1 MVSFKLFA
9 GTNIGL
15 RENNEDNFTVC
26 PDLTSNNWIVPAD
39 YQQAIQLG
47 KLGCVMVVADGMGG
61 QNAGEVASAI
71 AIETVQEMLASE
83 NIPTGVVNKASSIKD
98 YLKKIIFEADVRVKE
113 YSLKNPEAEGMGSTI
128 IIAWTISRKLYVA
141 WLGDSRAYSFVP
153 ENGIERMSKD
163 HSYVQQLVD
172 AGKLTDTEAMNHPN
186 SNIIT
191 RSLGDNTQKAKADV
205 AEYDLVKGEV
215 ILLCSDGLCGVC
227 KDEEI
232 EGIIEDYKDNLQL
245 CKEQLTEAALNNGGS
260 DNITITL
267 FQVCD
272 IDESQE
278 IRSSEKEQQSKRRF
292 TLLNIFVCL
301 LLFFLLGTLLFA
313 GSKIFNKKTPAQE
326 YSIKLQLEK
335 DTLECGKTIGFKVE
349 GVYGHYILKYDP
361 KIIKVNVKTSQISLK
376 AANNVAG
383 KGIEKAMLKVTCKE
397 DTSKYDVKY
406 IYLKKREASFK
417 DILGGRK
424 TDIEEKLNTGDEDKS
439 DENPSG
445 DNEGTVPDGSD
456 GVTASGG
463 KGQSKLTNG
472 QSKSTN
478 DNRN

>member
-113 YSLKNPEAEGMGSTI
+113 YGLKNPEAEGMGSTI
-128 IIAWTISRKLYVA
+128 VIAWAISRKIYIA

-153 ENGIERMSKD
+153 GKGIGRMSKD

-172 AGKLTDTEAMNHPN
+172 AGKLTDIAAMNHPN

-191 RSLGDNTQKAKADV
+191 RSLGDNSQKAKADV

-227 KDEEI
+227 KDEVI
-232 EGIIEDYKDNLQL
+232 GGIIEDSKDNLQL
-245 CKEQLTEAALNNGGS
+245 CKEQLTEAALNHGGS

-278 IRSSEKEQQSKRRF
+278 TRSSEKGQQSKRRL
-292 TLLNIFVCL
+292 TPLNIFVCL
-301 LLFFLLGTLLFA
+301 LFVFLLGMLFFA
-313 GSKIFNKKTPAQE
+313 GSKIFKKNTPAQPD

-335 DTLECGKTIGFKVE
+335 DTLEYGKTIGFKVE
-349 GVYGHYILKYDP
+349 GTYGHYTLKYDS
-361 KIIKVNVKTSQISLK
+361 KTIKVDKEKMQISLK
-376 AANNVAG
+376 AD
-383 KGIEKAMLKVTCKE
+383 KGIERTMLKVTCKE
-397 DTSKYDVKY
+397 DTSKHDRKY
-406 IYLKKREASFK
+406 IYLKKSKKNIDRLEQQ
-417 DILGGRK
+417 IR
-424 TDIEEKLNTGDEDKS
+424 NDKRNS
-439 DENPSG
+439 V
-445 DNEGTVPDGSD
+445 DNIINGLKNKIVLDPPDGKQEETMNGGLNKS
-456 GVTASGG
+456 SGKVPG
-463 KGQSKLTNG
+463 KPE
-472 QSKSTN
+472 KSGNLEKTGKPE
-478 DNRN
+478 

>member
-1 MVSFKLFA
+1 M
-9 GTNIGL
+9 

-113 YSLKNPEAEGMGSTI
+113 YGLKNPEAEGMGSTI
-128 IIAWTISRKLYVA
+128 VIAWAISQKIYIA

-153 ENGIERMSKD
+153 GKGIGRMSKD

-172 AGKLTDTEAMNHPN
+172 AGKLTDIAAMNHPN

-191 RSLGDNTQKAKADV
+191 RSLGDNSQKAKADV

-227 KDEEI
+227 KDEVI
-232 EGIIEDYKDNLQL
+232 GGIIEDSKDNLQL
-245 CKEQLTEAALNNGGS
+245 CKEQLTEAALNHGGS

-278 IRSSEKEQQSKRRF
+278 TRSSEKKPQSRRRL
-292 TLLNIFVCL
+292 TPLNIFVCL
-301 LLFFLLGTLLFA
+301 LFVFLLGMLLFA
-313 GSKIFNKKTPAQE
+313 GSNIFKKDTPTLPE

-335 DTLECGKTIGFKVE
+335 DTLEYGKTIGFKVE
-349 GVYGHYILKYDP
+349 GTYGHYTLKYDS
-361 KIIKVNVKTSQISLK
+361 KIIKVDKNKMQISLK
-376 AANNVAG
+376 AD
-383 KGIEKAMLKVTCKE
+383 KGIERTMLTVTCME
-397 DTSKYDVKY
+397 DTSKYDIRY
-406 IYLKKREASFK
+406 IYLKKKEK
-417 DILGGRK
+417 G
-424 TDIEEKLNTGDEDKS
+424 TDIIKQQIIKSSESMFGGNIINELKTKGDSAPPVEKSKRNEATGLNKNSDKA
-439 DENPSG
+439 P
-445 DNEGTVPDGSD
+445 GSI
-456 GVTASGG
+456 VKNKKTS
-463 KGQSKLTNG
+463 
-472 QSKSTN
+472 
-478 DNRN
+478 

>member
-1 MVSFKLFA
+1 M
-9 GTNIGL
+9 
-15 RENNEDNFTVC
+15 
-26 PDLTSNNWIVPAD
+26 
-39 YQQAIQLG
+39 
-47 KLGCVMVVADGMGG
+47 
-61 QNAGEVASAI
+61 
-71 AIETVQEMLASE
+71 
-83 NIPTGVVNKASSIKD
+83 IKD

-128 IIAWTISRKLYVA
+128 VIAWAISRKLYVA

-153 ENGIERMSKD
+153 EKGIGRMSKD

-191 RSLGDNTQKAKADV
+191 RSLGDNAQKAKADV

-232 EGIIEDYKDNLQL
+232 GGIIEDSKDNLQL
-245 CKEQLTEAALNNGGS
+245 CKELLTEAALNHGGS

-278 IRSSEKEQQSKRRF
+278 TGSSEKEQQSKRRF
-292 TLLNIFVCL
+292 TPLNIFVCL
-301 LLFFLLGTLLFA
+301 LLSFLLGMLLFA
-313 GSKIFNKKTPAQE
+313 GSKIFKKNTPAQPE

-335 DTLECGKTIGFKVE
+335 DTLEYGKTIGFKVE
-349 GVYGHYILKYDP
+349 GIYRHYILKYDP
-361 KIIKVNVKTSQISLK
+361 KIIKVNTKTSQISLK
-376 AANNVAG
+376 SDKNVAG

-397 DTSKYDVKY
+397 DTSKYDIKY
-406 IYLKKREASFK
+406 ICLRKRKQNFVITQDVKKQEKENGMKNVVKTELGSAFSVIGCGTDTTKNGVVCASK
-417 DILGGRK
+417 AGK
-424 TDIEEKLNTGDEDKS
+424 
-439 DENPSG
+439 PSS
-445 DNEGTVPDGSD
+445 T
-456 GVTASGG
+456 TRSGG
-463 KGQSKLTNG
+463 GAVIK
-472 QSKSTN
+472 
-478 DNRN
+478 

>member
-83 NIPTGVVNKASSIKD
+83 NIPTDVVNKASSIKD

-128 IIAWTISRKLYVA
+128 VIAWAISCKLYVA
-141 WLGDSRAYSFVP
+141 WLGDSRAYSFVQ
-153 ENGIERMSKD
+153 EKGIGRMSKD

-191 RSLGDNTQKAKADV
+191 RSLGDNSQKAKADV
-205 AEYDLVKGEV
+205 VEYDLEKGEV

-227 KDEEI
+227 KDELI
-232 EGIIEDYKDNLQL
+232 GGIIEESKDDLQL
-245 CKEQLTEAALNNGGS
+245 CKERLTEAALNHGGS

-278 IRSSEKEQQSKRRF
+278 TTSSEKPRLLLPRL
-292 TLLNIFVCL
+292 TPLNILFS
-301 LLFFLLGTLLFA
+301 LLFVFLLGMLLFA
-313 GSKIFNKKTPAQE
+313 GSKNFKKNTPVQPE

-335 DTLECGKTIGFKVE
+335 DTLEYGKTIGFKVE
-349 GVYGHYILKYDP
+349 GFYRHYILKYDP
-361 KIIKVNVKTSQISLK
+361 KMIKVNTKTSQISLK
-376 AANNVAG
+376 ADKKVAG
-383 KGIEKAMLKVTCKE
+383 KGEKAMLKVTCKE
-397 DTSKYDVKY
+397 DTSKYDIKY
-406 IYLKKREASFK
+406 VYLKKRKPSIE
-417 DILGGRK
+417 DILVGEK
-424 TDIEEKLNTGDEDKS
+424 TNIKQKMVIEDKS
-439 DENPSG
+439 ILVGNPSG
-445 DNEGTVPDGSD
+445 GNSESASATKVD
-456 GVTASGG
+456 VTASGG
-463 KGQSKLTNG
+463 KRQPQVQTTG
-472 QSKSTN
+472 STGVIN
-478 DNRN
+478 

>member
-26 PDLTSNNWIVPAD
+26 PDLASNNWIVPAD

-83 NIPTGVVNKASSIKD
+83 NIPTGVENKASSIKD

-128 IIAWTISRKLYVA
+128 VIAWAVSRKLYVA

-153 ENGIERMSKD
+153 EKGIGRMSKD

-191 RSLGDNTQKAKADV
+191 RSLGDNAQKAKADV

-232 EGIIEDYKDNLQL
+232 GGIIEDSKDNLQL
-245 CKEQLTEAALNNGGS
+245 CKEQLTEAALNHGGS

-278 IRSSEKEQQSKRRF
+278 TRSSEKEQQSKRRF
-292 TLLNIFVCL
+292 NT
-301 LLFFLLGTLLFA
+301 
-313 GSKIFNKKTPAQE
+313 KKVH
-326 YSIKLQLEK
+326 IKS
-335 DTLECGKTIGFKVE
+335 V
-349 GVYGHYILKYDP
+349 
-361 KIIKVNVKTSQISLK
+361 
-376 AANNVAG
+376 
-383 KGIEKAMLKVTCKE
+383 
-397 DTSKYDVKY
+397 
-406 IYLKKREASFK
+406 
-417 DILGGRK
+417 
-424 TDIEEKLNTGDEDKS
+424 
-439 DENPSG
+439 
-445 DNEGTVPDGSD
+445 
-456 GVTASGG
+456 
-463 KGQSKLTNG
+463 
-472 QSKSTN
+472 
-478 DNRN
+478 